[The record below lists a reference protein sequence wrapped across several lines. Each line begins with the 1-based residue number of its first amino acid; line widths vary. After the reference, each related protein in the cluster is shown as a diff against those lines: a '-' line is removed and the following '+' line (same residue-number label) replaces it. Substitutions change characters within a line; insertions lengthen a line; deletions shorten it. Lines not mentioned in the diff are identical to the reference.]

1 MNHNPE
7 SDESDDFTRKAKA
20 VYEATL
26 KEKLE
31 AEHFGEL
38 IALEPESGDYV
49 LARGFRE
56 LVDAA
61 LKQFD
66 RRPTYMFRVG
76 GGGAV
81 RVGASRHAR
90 IS

>member
-1 MNHNPE
+1 MSHTPE
-7 SDESDDFTRKAKA
+7 SDAFAQKAEA
-20 VYEATL
+20 VYNATL

-31 AEHFGEL
+31 SEHFGEL
-38 IALEPESGDYV
+38 IALEPETGEFV

-56 LVDAA
+56 LELASME
-61 LKQFD
+61 KFGM
-66 RRPTYMFRVG
+66 RPVHMFRVG

-81 RVGASRHAR
+81 KIGASRNAR